1 MASRWSRMQMSS
13 TILKATK
20 KIAPISKRQMLLA
33 ASCKGRMKVPALWTL
48 MLCTRVSGSAK
59 HAMDTASRCGRMAR
73 DTKVNGRMTK
83 LMARGNYFTPTET
96 FTKVIGSTIRRMASA
111 PTLMLMGPSTWVT
124 GKTISKMAMVMR
136 RGLMALFTKA
146 STKMERSMVLA
157 S

>member
-1 MASRWSRMQMSS
+1 
-13 TILKATK
+13 L
-20 KIAPISKRQMLLA
+20 
-33 ASCKGRMKVPALWTL
+33 
-48 MLCTRVSGSAK
+48 
-59 HAMDTASRCGRMAR
+59 DTDAVYEGQWLGKAR
-73 DTKVNGRMTK
+73 DGHGKQVWPDGSRYEGEWRMTK